1 MSESEAPISGQCAIF
16 KRADGRYDVLKFGEG
31 GTRTSVREK
40 LKQLADA
47 YHVARKQSEAGRV
60 LYCDHA
66 TPDVFEKYT
75 FSK

>member
-1 MSESEAPISGQCAIF
+1 MAETETPVSGQCAIF
-16 KRADGRYDVLKFGEG
+16 KRPDGRYDVLKFGEA

-47 YHVARKQSEAGRV
+47 YHVARNTSQTGRV
-60 LYCDHA
+60 LCCDHA